1 MFDIGMSEMA
11 VVGVVALIVVG
22 PKDLPMMFRKVGQF
36 VGKARG
42 MARDFSRAMNDAA
55 DDAGVKDVTD
65 TLKQASDLST
75 KGLKDAAKGLA
86 DYDVTPKDGLSAVE
100 AANEAAEK
108 WPPEDIFAGDDD
120 LEEVEV
126 TVTKAAE
133 AAPEKTAKPA
143 EAKV

>member
-55 DDAGVKDVTD
+55 DSAGVKDVTD

-86 DYDVTPKDGLSAVE
+86 DYDVTPEKDGLSAVE

-108 WPPEDIFAGDDD
+108 WPPADIFAGDDD
-120 LEEVEV
+120 LEEVAA
-126 TVTKAAE
+126 TVTKTPEPAVAE
-133 AAPEKTAKPA
+133 PA
-143 EAKV
+143 EAKT